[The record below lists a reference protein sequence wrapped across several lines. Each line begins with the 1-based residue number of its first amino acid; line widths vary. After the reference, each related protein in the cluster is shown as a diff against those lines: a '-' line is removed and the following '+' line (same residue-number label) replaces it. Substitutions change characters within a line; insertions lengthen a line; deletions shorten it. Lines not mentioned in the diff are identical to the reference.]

1 MNTQNQTNDHKTI
14 LIHGTEKQFIEN
26 LAQIIK
32 KSPHP
37 ENFTVVTVSTEE
49 DLHNTLE
56 NRIDIDLV
64 LLEIEYDFSERI
76 HDAVSPEMEIIRKIR
91 ETQQPHTRIVVYT
104 INEGIINAQR
114 GDFAHEIPAG
124 DRFLKG
130 YGDDHIP
137 GHENDF
143 QRKLKDWLGAL

>member
-1 MNTQNQTNDHKTI
+1 MNTQQQTNEHKTI
-14 LIHGTEKQFIEN
+14 LIHGTEKQFVEN
-26 LAQIIK
+26 LAHTIK
-32 KSPHP
+32 KSPHRD
-37 ENFTVVTVSTEE
+37 NFTVVTISTEE
-49 DLHNTLE
+49 ELRDTLE

-64 LLEIEYDFSERI
+64 LLEIEYDFEQRMY
-76 HDAVSPEMEIIRKIR
+76 DAESPEMEIIMMIR

-104 INEGIINAQR
+104 TSVGVVNAQR
-114 GDFAHEIPAG
+114 GDFAHKIPAR

-130 YGDDHIP
+130 YEDDHIP